1 MAGQQPGQN
10 QPQGQGQGQQQGQQP
25 QGQPQQQPA
34 QQGGWR
40 PLIEGYIFFLIFTVS
55 KYWDS
60 IQYFMYKNIS
70 EKYADFLALLFVLA
84 IVSPV

>member
-25 QGQPQQQPA
+25 QGQAQQQPA

-40 PLIEGYIFFLIFTVS
+40 LIEGYIFFLIFTVS

-60 IQYFMYKNIS
+60 IQYFMFKNIS
-70 EKYADFLALLFVLA
+70 QKYADFLALLFVLA

>member
-1 MAGQQPGQN
+1 MMMAGQQPGQN
-10 QPQGQGQGQQQGQQP
+10 QAQGQGQGQQP
-25 QGQPQQQPA
+25 QGPAQQPA
-34 QQGGWR
+34 QQQGGWR

-60 IQYFMYKNIS
+60 IQYFMYSRIS
-70 EKYADFLALLFVLA
+70 QKYADFLALIFVLL